1 MNKVFSI
8 LGLFILFTIFTITS
22 QLSADCGSSG
32 TTPTKADDC
41 KDDTLTTTQKDND
54 YVHCCYIQL
63 EKKSD
68 GSACQALTSNQYKN
82 IGKYIKNYGE
92 TAYYE
97 YKLKIDCQSSN
108 LHLFLFTLII
118 QLILL

>member
-22 QLSADCGSSG
+22 QISNNCGSG
-32 TTPTKADDC
+32 ATPTKADDC
-41 KDDTLTTTQKDND
+41 KDDTLTTPQKDDD
-54 YVHCCYIQL
+54 YVHCCYFQF
-63 EKKSD
+63 EKQSD
-68 GSACQALTSNQYKN
+68 SSACQALTSNQYKN
-82 IGKYIKNYGE
+82 IGKLIKKYEEQTFYG
-92 TAYYE
+92 

>member
-22 QLSADCGSSG
+22 QISSNCGSG

-54 YVHCCYIQL
+54 YVHCCYIQI
-63 EKKSD
+63 EKQSD
-68 GSACQALTSNQYKN
+68 GIACKALTSNQYKN
-82 IGKYIKNYGE
+82 IGNFIKFSEEQSIY
-92 TAYYE
+92 AY
-97 YKLKIDCQSSN
+97 KIKIDCQSSN

>member
-22 QLSADCGSSG
+22 QISNDCGSG

-54 YVHCCYIQL
+54 YVHCCYFQF
-63 EKKSD
+63 EKNVGDNECK
-68 GSACQALTSNQYKN
+68 ALTSNQYKN
-82 IGKYIKNYGE
+82 IGNFIKFSEEQSIY
-92 TAYYE
+92 AY
-97 YKLKIDCQSSN
+97 KIKIDCQSSN

>member
-22 QLSADCGSSG
+22 QISTDCGSG

-54 YVHCCYIQL
+54 YVHCCYIQI
-63 EKKSD
+63 EKQSD

-82 IGKYIKNYGE
+82 IGKYIKK
-92 TAYYE
+92 YE
-97 YKLKIDCQSSN
+97 ELTTYKYKIKIDCQSSN

>member
-22 QLSADCGSSG
+22 QISSNCGSG

-41 KDDTLTTTQKDND
+41 KDDTLTTTQKDDD
-54 YVHCCYIQL
+54 YVHCCYFQF
-63 EKKSD
+63 EKQSD
-68 GSACQALTSNQYKN
+68 SSACQALTSNQYKN
-82 IGKYIKNYGE
+82 IGKYIKK
-92 TAYYE
+92 YE
-97 YKLKIDCQSSN
+97 EQSLYKYKIKIDCQSSN

>member
-22 QLSADCGSSG
+22 QISSNCGSG

-54 YVHCCYIQL
+54 YVHCCYFQF

-92 TAYYE
+92 TTYYA

>member
-22 QLSADCGSSG
+22 QISSNCGSG

-41 KDDTLTTTQKDND
+41 KDDTLTTTQKDDD
-54 YVHCCYIQL
+54 YVHCCYFQF
-63 EKKSD
+63 EKNSGD
-68 GSACQALTSNQYKN
+68 SACQALTSNQYKN
-82 IGKYIKNYGE
+82 IGKYIKKYEEETYYG
-92 TAYYE
+92 
-97 YKLKIDCQSSN
+97 YKIKIDCQSSN

>member
-22 QLSADCGSSG
+22 QISRCGSG

-41 KDDTLTTTQKDND
+41 KDDTLTTTQKDAD
-54 YVHCCYIQL
+54 YVHCCYMQP
-63 EKKSD
+63 EKISD
-68 GSACQALTSNQYKN
+68 RSTCMALTSNQYKN
-82 IGKYIKNYGE
+82 IGKYIKK
-92 TAYYE
+92 YE
-97 YKLKIDCQSSN
+97 ELTSYKYKIKIDCQSSN

>member
-22 QLSADCGSSG
+22 QISRCGSG

-41 KDDTLTTTQKDND
+41 KDDTLTTTQKDAD
-54 YVHCCYIQL
+54 YVHCCYMQP
-63 EKKSD
+63 EKISD
-68 GSACQALTSNQYKN
+68 RSTCMALTSNQYKN
-82 IGKYIKNYGE
+82 IGKYIKKYEEETYYG
-92 TAYYE
+92 
-97 YKLKIDCQSSN
+97 YKIKIDCQSSN

>member
-22 QLSADCGSSG
+22 QISSNCGSG

-41 KDDTLTTTQKDND
+41 KDDTLTTTQKDDD
-54 YVHCCYIQL
+54 YVHCCYTQF
-63 EKKSD
+63 EKNVGD
-68 GSACQALTSNQYKN
+68 NECQALTSNQYKN
-82 IGKYIKNYGE
+82 IGKYIKKYEEQTFYG
-92 TAYYE
+92 
-97 YKLKIDCQSSN
+97 YKIKIDCQSSN